1 MWTNVPKRISRRLH
15 TRAFDATLIATEA
28 EVNMLALHYLIRSD
42 DPDDDKRNW

>member
-1 MWTNVPKRISRRLH
+1 MPKRISRRLH